1 MDSSDAF
8 ETFSAR
14 LDKAVKE
21 AGGSAVVAQR
31 AGVSKSSVDNWRKGG
46 ADPSLSNVMAVAA
59 AAGVDFYWLA
69 TGETKN
75 IHMSLGDLQQA
86 IEDRGQAHVPRLDV
100 AVSAGHGSF
109 VDQARMI
116 DMVPFSMDFFT
127 RRLGKGPEGMVIVD
141 ARGDSMSPTIA
152 DRDQVMIDTGDTL
165 LADAVWAFTL
175 DEDVYVKRLLREP
188 GGLRMISDNQDYPS
202 VTLSAH
208 ETLRLQLI
216 GRVVWVG
223 RVF

>member
-1 MDSSDAF
+1 MDSSDAV
-8 ETFSAR
+8 ESFSAR
-14 LDKAVKE
+14 LDRAVKE

-75 IHMSLGDLQQA
+75 IHMSLDDLQHA

-116 DMVPFSMDFFT
+116 DMIPFTMDFFT
-127 RRLGKGPEGMVIVD
+127 RRLGKGPDGMVIVD

-152 DRDQVMIDTGDTL
+152 DRDQVMIDTVDTQL
-165 LADAVWAFTL
+165 SPAIWAFTL
-175 DEDVYVKRLLREP
+175 DDAVLVKRLQQTP
-188 GGLRMISDNQDYPS
+188 AGIQVASDNPAYAPFTIDRA
-202 VTLSAH
+202 SADGFH
-208 ETLRLQLI
+208 LI
-216 GRVVWVG
+216 GRVIWVG